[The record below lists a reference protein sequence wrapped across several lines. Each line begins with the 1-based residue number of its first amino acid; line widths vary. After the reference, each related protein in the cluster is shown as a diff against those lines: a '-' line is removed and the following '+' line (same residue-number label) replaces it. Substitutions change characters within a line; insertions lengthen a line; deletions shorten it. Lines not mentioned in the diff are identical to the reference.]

1 MDPREADERKILKR
15 ERDELL
21 QRIGNMANGYSVE
34 QQRDL
39 NRLLEQLTGPRR
51 RPARPSA
58 LRRRHARDF
67 GRDSV

>member
-51 RPARPSA
+51 RPASA